1 MNKNEFFTKY
11 CDGIVLANNDSVVND
26 NFLFSHPEEISRVQ
40 EFDTKLYQ
48 VVSVHETENN
58 DDYVDINDIDYGN
71 QPFKYGYYVIKR

>member
-1 MNKNEFFTKY
+1 MNKKEFFTKY
-11 CDGIVLANNDSVVND
+11 CDGIVLANKDSIVNDS
-26 NFLFSHPEEISRVQ
+26 FLFSHPEEISRVQ

-58 DDYVDINDIDYGN
+58 NDYVDIDDIDYGN

>member
-1 MNKNEFFTKY
+1 MNKKEFFTKY

-26 NFLFSHPEEISRVQ
+26 SFLFPHPEEISRVQ

-58 DDYVDINDIDYGN
+58 DDYVDIDDIDYGN
-71 QPFKYGYYVIKR
+71 QPLKGNNY